1 MNYLAIAS
9 GAAVLMVFV
18 STFLVTYIDSI
29 GSNHS
34 SFGLSFFIA
43 SIAACVAIIVI
54 AVWAIPMYFL
64 LNRFKKFNAVWYLLC
79 AIIPAFVFVYG
90 FKPFGNDTSLELLV
104 QALLCALFG
113 CLSALLFWYIAVYR
127 QRILKD

>member
-1 MNYLAIAS
+1 
-9 GAAVLMVFV
+9 
-18 STFLVTYIDSI
+18 
-29 GSNHS
+29 
-34 SFGLSFFIA
+34 
-43 SIAACVAIIVI
+43 
-54 AVWAIPMYFL
+54 MYFL
-64 LNRFKKFNAVWYLLC
+64 LNRYKKFNAAWYLLC